1 MLKYYKP
8 YTPGKRNESVVNYRN
23 KISRKRPH
31 KSLSKRMKKKAGRN
45 NRGRITVRHQ
55 GAGEKRK
62 YREIDFK
69 QRKFEVPG
77 KVESIEYDPN
87 RSAFISLIAFR
98 DGEKR
103 YILAPSGLE
112 VGQVLSFKEDAE
124 IETGNRVMIKYVPV
138 GTEVYNL
145 EMKPGRGAQTI
156 RSAGSSGQV
165 LAVESTHALVRLPSG
180 EVRQV
185 PNTGFVRS
193 ARESNEEHMLQ
204 NIGRAGRSRRKGLRP
219 TVRGSAMN
227 PVDHPHG
234 GGEGRQPI
242 GLKYPKTP
250 WGKIA
255 HGKKTRKKN
264 KPSDR
269 FIVSK
274 RKKKK

>member
-8 YTPGKRNESVVNYRN
+8 YTPGKREESVVNYRR
-23 KISRKRPH
+23 KLSRKKPY
-31 KSLSKRMKKKAGRN
+31 KPLAKRLKKNAGRN
-45 NRGRITVRHQ
+45 NRGRITVRHH
-55 GAGEKRK
+55 GGGEKRK
-62 YREIDFK
+62 YRNIDFK
-69 QRKFEVPG
+69 QTKLGVPG

-87 RSAFISLIAFR
+87 RSAFIALIAFR

-112 VGQVLSFKEDAE
+112 VEQTLVFDEQTE
-124 IETGNRVMIKYVPV
+124 IETGNRTRIKHVPV

-145 EMKPGRGAQTI
+145 EMKPGRGGQTI

-165 LAVESTHALVRLPSG
+165 LAVEDRHALVRLPSG

-185 PNTGFVRS
+185 PNTVYVSIGRV
-193 ARESNEEHMLQ
+193 SNEEHMLQ
-204 NIGRAGRSRRKGLRP
+204 NVGRAGRSRRRGLRP

-234 GGEGRQPI
+234 GGEGRQPV

-269 FIVSK
+269 FIVSRR
-274 RKKKK
+274 RKKK

>member
-8 YTPGKRNESVVNYRN
+8 YTSGKRGESAVNYRSKVN
-23 KISRKRPH
+23 RKNPH
-31 KSLSKRMKKKAGRN
+31 KPLAKRLKKQAGRN
-45 NRGRITVRHQ
+45 NRGRITVRHH
-55 GAGEKRK
+55 GGGEKRK

-69 QRKFEVPG
+69 QTKLGVPA

-87 RSAFISLIAFR
+87 RSAFITLIAYR
-98 DGEKR
+98 DGEKS

-112 VGQVLSFKEDAE
+112 VGSILEFKDEAPLE
-124 IETGNRVMIKYVPV
+124 AGNRMCIQHVPV
-138 GTEVYNL
+138 GTEIYNL

-165 LAVESTHALVRLPSG
+165 LAVEPTHALVRLPSG
-180 EVRQV
+180 EVRKV
-185 PNTGFVRS
+185 PNNVYVSIGRV
-193 ARESNEEHMLQ
+193 SNEEHMLQ
-204 NIGRAGRSRRKGLRP
+204 NIGRAGRSRRRGLRP

-234 GGEGRQPI
+234 GGEGRQPV
-242 GLKYPKTP
+242 GLKSPKTP
-250 WGKIA
+250 WGKVA

-269 FIVSK
+269 FIVSRRR
-274 RKKKK
+274 RKK

>member
-23 KISRKRPH
+23 KISRKNPH
-31 KSLSKRMKKKAGRN
+31 KPLSKRLKKKAGRN

-62 YREIDFK
+62 YREVDFK
-69 QRKFEVPG
+69 QRKFGVPG

-103 YILAPSGLE
+103 YIVAPSGLE
-112 VGQVLSFKEDAE
+112 VGQTLFFQEDAD
-124 IETGNRVMIKYVPV
+124 IETGNRVMIKNVPV
-138 GTEVYNL
+138 GTEIYNL

-165 LAVESTHALVRLPSG
+165 LAVEATHALVRLPSG

-185 PNTGFVRS
+185 PNTVFVSIGRV
-193 ARESNEEHMLQ
+193 SNEEHMLQ

-234 GGEGRQPI
+234 GGEGRQPV

-269 FIVSK
+269 FIVSR